1 MNKHEIVRLVDRHAI
16 VEGATDT
23 PLQGLQLFRA
33 SSPVERLLGVYEPG
47 ICAIV
52 QGSKRAYLNGTTR
65 LYNESQYL
73 CCTLPLPVEAEVVEA
88 SSEKPLLGFWLS
100 LETHTMLE
108 TVMEIAALDSF
119 HDSNPEVMPGLTV
132 AEWDNGFT
140 EALERM
146 LALLDDP
153 VALGVLGN
161 GRIKELMFAV
171 LRGKGGSSI
180 CQTFRGIQKI
190 SRALTFLR
198 SHLYEPLS
206 IDDLAKQAEMSRAV
220 FHRRFKEITTYSPM
234 QFIKLHRLNDASRLI
249 ARGTA
254 VGEAAYRVGYSSQ
267 SQFSRDFSRHFGRS
281 PRQWGRTI
289 GSIGGDML
297 TLETLSTR

>member
-16 VEGATDT
+16 AEGVTNT
-23 PLQGLQLFRA
+23 PLQGLQLFRT
-33 SSPVERLLGVYEPG
+33 SSLVERVLGVYEPG

-52 QGSKRAYLNGTTR
+52 QGSKRAYLNGTTC

-73 CCTLPLPVEAEVVEA
+73 CCTMPLPVEAEVVEA

-108 TVMEIAALDSF
+108 TVIEMAAIDSPLDS
-119 HDSNPEVMPGLTV
+119 SPEVLPGLAV
-132 AEWDNGFT
+132 AEWDNEFT
-140 EALERM
+140 EALGRM

-153 VALGVLGN
+153 VALGMLGN
-161 GRIKELMFAV
+161 GRIKELLFAV
-171 LRGKGGSSI
+171 LRGEAGSSI

-198 SHLYEPLS
+198 NHLYDPLS
-206 IDDLAKQAEMSRAV
+206 IDDLAKQASMSRAV

-249 ARGTA
+249 ARGIS

-281 PRQWGRTI
+281 PRQWGHEI
-289 GSIGGDML
+289 GLISKNVL
-297 TLETLSTR
+297 TVETS